1 MIRLKI
7 AVIEIFSQ
15 INNKDSTDGLTT
27 IFKTKLG
34 WMVGFE
40 KIFTH
45 TLFMS
50 KENNPFSQKVL
61 ESKYHICLKVQHCA
75 NFATYF
81 VFHSDENMLPKE
93 MQEESKLESKLNI
106 EIIQNEKIETLI
118 PV

>member
-93 MQEESKLESKLNI
+93 I
-106 EIIQNEKIETLI
+106 
-118 PV
+118 